1 LARGRLP
8 EALRVENFAP
18 MKRNALKLAALLLML
33 HTVSVRAAGPE
44 AGTTE
49 RVYRDYTEA
58 YQKAAQAYEQSAK
71 QNQNS
76 GYVTYA
82 VLGVFFLFVV
92 NLASKTRRAQMA
104 YSERALEINKANQKL
119 LEEIRDLLKNGRT

>member
-1 LARGRLP
+1 
-8 EALRVENFAP
+8 
-18 MKRNALKLAALLLML
+18 MKRNALKLAALLLLL
-33 HTVSVRAAGPE
+33 HTVPVRAAGPE
-44 AGTTE
+44 VGTTE

-82 VLGVFFLFVV
+82 VLGVFFLFVF
-92 NLASKTRRAQMA
+92 NLATKTRRAQMA